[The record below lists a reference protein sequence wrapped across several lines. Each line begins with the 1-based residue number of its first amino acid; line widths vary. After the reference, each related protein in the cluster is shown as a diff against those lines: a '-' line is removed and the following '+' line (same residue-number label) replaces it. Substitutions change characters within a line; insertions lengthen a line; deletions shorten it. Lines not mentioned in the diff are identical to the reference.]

1 MKIQIP
7 NKNSNH
13 RKWFCIL
20 FCSHKSIISSILFQ
34 MDWKEE
40 FELLSSMLLKPGESC
55 EIIGEKPCPILKVI
69 QNEFSLTFELD
80 NYPGTVPKMALNSS
94 LLDRKTC
101 DELLQTLNQEASTCL
116 GEPMLFQLSQLAN
129 DKIIESLKIVEEQR
143 CEGIELRESRVTLIE
158 IDHMRNQTKYVK
170 HLQAWT
176 SQLSISVLIL
186 HVEFLAKHWILVNY
200 TEENELKQFMK
211 NLKTQNVD
219 VDSKGKPCK
228 ERLSTILC
236 TKSSLSKFKENF
248 KEENVKSKSELQ
260 SILKQIE
267 LENILEELKM

>member
-1 MKIQIP
+1 M
-7 NKNSNH
+7 
-13 RKWFCIL
+13 
-20 FCSHKSIISSILFQ
+20 
-34 MDWKEE
+34 
-40 FELLSSMLLKPGESC
+40 
-55 EIIGEKPCPILKVI
+55 
-69 QNEFSLTFELD
+69 
-80 NYPGTVPKMALNSS
+80 
-94 LLDRKTC
+94 
-101 DELLQTLNQEASTCL
+101 
-116 GEPMLFQLSQLAN
+116 
-129 DKIIESLKIVEEQR
+129 
-143 CEGIELRESRVTLIE
+143 
-158 IDHMRNQTKYVK
+158 
-170 HLQAWT
+170 
-176 SQLSISVLIL
+176 IL

>member
-1 MKIQIP
+1 
-7 NKNSNH
+7 
-13 RKWFCIL
+13 
-20 FCSHKSIISSILFQ
+20 

-80 NYPGTVPKMALNSS
+80 NYPGTVPKMALNCS

-101 DELLQTLNQEASTCL
+101 DEILQTLNQEASTCL
-116 GEPMLFQLSQLAN
+116 GEPMLFQLSQMAT
-129 DKIIESLKIVEEQR
+129 DKIAENLKIVEE
-143 CEGIELRESRVTLIE
+143 ETSDGNELQESKVTLIE

-176 SQLSISVLIL
+176 SQLSISILIL